1 MKIMIAPDSFKGS
14 VSSTQAAQAIDRGIR
29 EVDPAIETFLLPMA
43 DGGEGTVDAI
53 LWNRGGKKISC
64 FAEDPIG
71 RKIEACYGWIAEEKM
86 AIIETAAASGLPLL
100 RKDELDPYK
109 ASSFGTGQ
117 LIVDALE
124 RGAETIVLGLGGSA
138 TVDAGVGLF
147 QALGLKF
154 FDAQQQELFRIGGKL
169 SRVASLDA
177 SALHPRLSSLK
188 LIVASDVTN
197 PLLGKDGATAVFGPQ
212 KGVSVNQLAEV
223 ERGMEQFSR
232 LVAEATGEDHI
243 QKPGSGAAGGIGF
256 MLYSFLHAE
265 VRNGLEMIAEISQL
279 EKRLLE
285 CDLVLT
291 GEGKIDGQSLYG
303 KVPVGIG
310 RAALKNNIPVIAF
323 AGAVGEGIEC
333 LEEEGVTAVMVI
345 SDRPMAVEEA
355 MMRGE
360 ELLFEAA
367 KRLMKLLTIGIKF
380 GGEAKNE

>member
-14 VSSTQAAQAIDRGIR
+14 ISSTQAAQAIDRAVR
-29 EVDPAIETFLLPMA
+29 EVDPAIDTVLLPMA

-100 RKDELDPYK
+100 KKEELDPYK

-147 QALGLKF
+147 QALGLKL
-154 FDAQQQELFRIGGKL
+154 FDAQHKELFRIGGKL

-265 VRNGLEMIAEISQL
+265 FRNGLEMIAEISQL

-323 AGAVGEGIEC
+323 AGAVGEGIER

-345 SDRPMAVEEA
+345 GERPMPLEEA
-355 MMRGE
+355 MLRGE
-360 ELLFEAA
+360 ELLYESA
-367 KRLMKLLTIGIKF
+367 KRLMKLLRIGIKF

>member
-14 VSSTQAAQAIDRGIR
+14 ISSTQAAQAIDRAVR
-29 EVDPAIETFLLPMA
+29 EVDPAIETVLLPMA

-64 FAEDPIG
+64 SAEDPIG
-71 RKIEACYGWIAEEKM
+71 RNIEAYYGWIAEEKM
-86 AIIETAAASGLPLL
+86 AIIETASASGLPLL
-100 RKDELDPYK
+100 KKEELDPDK

-138 TVDAGVGLF
+138 TVDAGIGLF

-154 FDAQQQELFRIGGKL
+154 FDVQHKELPRIGGQL
-169 SRVASLDA
+169 SRVESLDA
-177 SALHPRLSSLK
+177 SALHPKLSSLK

-197 PLLGKDGATAVFGPQ
+197 PLLGENGAAAIFGPQ
-212 KGVSVNQLAEV
+212 KGVSDSQLATV
-223 ERGMEQFSR
+223 EQGMERFSR
-232 LVAEATGEDHI
+232 LVVEATGEDHI

-265 VRNGLEMIAEISQL
+265 FRNGLEMIAEISQL

-323 AGAVGEGIEC
+323 AGAVGEGIER

-345 SDRPMAVEEA
+345 GERPMPLEEA
-355 MMRGE
+355 MLRGE
-360 ELLFEAA
+360 ELLYESA
-367 KRLMKLLTIGIKF
+367 KRLMKLLSIGIKY

>member
-14 VSSTQAAQAIDRGIR
+14 ISSTQAAQAIDRAVR
-29 EVDPAIETFLLPMA
+29 EVDPAIDTVLLPMA

-64 FAEDPIG
+64 SAEDPIG
-71 RKIEACYGWIAEEKM
+71 RKIDAHYGWIAEEKM

-100 RKDELDPYK
+100 KKEELDPDK

-138 TVDAGVGLF
+138 TVDAGIGLF

-154 FDAQQQELFRIGGKL
+154 FDAQHKELPRIGGQL
-169 SRVASLDA
+169 SRVESLDA
-177 SALHPRLSSLK
+177 SALHPELSSLR

-197 PLLGKDGATAVFGPQ
+197 PLLGENGAAAIFGPQ
-212 KGVSVNQLAEV
+212 KGVSDSQLAAV
-223 ERGMEQFSR
+223 EQGMERFSR

-265 VRNGLEMIAEISQL
+265 FRNGLEMIAEISQL

-310 RAALKNNIPVIAF
+310 RAALKYNIPVIAF
-323 AGAVGEGIEC
+323 AGAVGEGIER

-345 SDRPMAVEEA
+345 GERPMPLEEA
-355 MMRGE
+355 MLRGE
-360 ELLFEAA
+360 ELLYESA
-367 KRLMKLLTIGIKF
+367 KRLMKLLSIGIKY